1 MIFTIK
7 FFEIFSLA
15 FLGLLSMANS
25 GPNTNGA
32 QFFCTVALTPWLD
45 GKHVVFGKVYN
56 DESYKI
62 VKEIEKLGSRS
73 GKPSAEVR
81 ITQCQQYSLQK

>member
-1 MIFTIK
+1 MKYFHL
-7 FFEIFSLA
+7 F

-32 QFFCTVALTPWLD
+32 QFFVTVALTPWLD
-45 GKHVVFGKVYN
+45 GKHVVFGKVYDDN
-56 DESYKI
+56 SYKL
-62 VKEIEKLGSRS
+62 VKDIEKLGSRS

-81 ITQCQQYSLQK
+81 ITQCQEYSLNK

>member
-1 MIFTIK
+1 
-7 FFEIFSLA
+7 
-15 FLGLLSMANS
+15 MANS

-56 DESYKI
+56 DDSYKI
-62 VKEIEKLGSRS
+62 VKDIEKLGSRS
-73 GKPSAEVR
+73 GVPSAKVEIVK
-81 ITQCQQYSLQK
+81 CQQYSLQK

>member
-1 MIFTIK
+1 MKYFHL
-7 FFEIFSLA
+7 F

-73 GKPSAEVR
+73 GIPAAKVEIV
-81 ITQCQQYSLQK
+81 QCQEYSWQK